1 MLQNDKFSAPSNSL
15 FDRLASDNNRLV
27 VVSNLVLVEA
37 THVFRRKI
45 VKFLDRSFEDKQ
57 AQSRA
62 TFRTNYLDAAFTKH
76 LFRLEKRKQ
85 LELYE
90 PDLFLNDHHKQILS
104 KIRKQPVHMRSIS
117 KGYQYS
123 GLGPADI
130 AHAYL
135 ARRAGVSDFY
145 TTDCSF
151 KHLNGDPE
159 FAGMSFNLLD
169 PENT

>member
-1 MLQNDKFSAPSNSL
+1 MLQNDKFSALSDSL
-15 FDRLASDNNRLV
+15 FDRLASDNNRV
-27 VVSNLVLVEA
+27 VVISYLVLVEA

-45 VKFLDRSFEDKQ
+45 VKSLDGSFEGKQ
-57 AQSRA
+57 AQSSA
-62 TFRTNYLDAAFTKH
+62 TLRNDYLGAAFTKH
-76 LFRLEKRKQ
+76 LFRLEKRRQ

-90 PDLFLNDHHKQILS
+90 PDLFLNDYHKQILS
-104 KIRKQPVHMRSIS
+104 KIRRQPVHMRSIAR
-117 KGYQYS
+117 GYQYS
-123 GLGPADI
+123 GLGPADV

-151 KHLNGDPE
+151 KHLDGDPE